1 MLKPEV
7 FKFIQEFLGLRE
19 YIVPLVEDPE
29 IADLY
34 TIYSYDYAI
43 NYSTGTIDG
52 VPLKFSTT
60 RSGYVYYNY
69 GEYLVGGLPNPSS
82 KYEPYNTIGGC
93 MCRVNV
99 LIWGLFSNAR
109 YLLELVTIGE
119 VPDPR
124 GDWVKLVGEAV
135 SQVLSEELNYP
146 RSYEDLSR
154 LDEVLPA
161 VFVGKNELILEE
173 GGRNKLRII

>member
-43 NYSTGTIDG
+43 KYSYSSIDG
-52 VPLKFSTT
+52 VPLKRETT
-60 RSGYVYYNY
+60 RSGYVYFDHR
-69 GEYLVGGLPNPSS
+69 GYLAGDLPDPPS

-93 MCRVNV
+93 MCRVNT
-99 LIWGLFSNAR
+99 LIWGLFENAR
-109 YLLELVTIGE
+109 YLLKLVTIDE
-119 VPDPR
+119 VPDPHV
-124 GDWVKLVGEAV
+124 DWVKLVGEAV
-135 SQVLSEELNYP
+135 GVVLFGGELNYP

-161 VFVGKNELILEE
+161 VFVGKDELILEE
-173 GGRNKLRII
+173 GRNKLRIF